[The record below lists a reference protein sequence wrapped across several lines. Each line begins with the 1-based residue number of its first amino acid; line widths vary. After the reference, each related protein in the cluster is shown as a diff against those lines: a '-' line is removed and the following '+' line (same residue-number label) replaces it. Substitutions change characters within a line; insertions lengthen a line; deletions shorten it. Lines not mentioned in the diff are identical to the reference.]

1 MLFDC
6 AKKLEGKNGVAFRLL
21 KHSGH
26 SVGSTISKSWKCWK
40 LFLNL
45 INQGLEEED
54 RGGFL
59 ASIQY
64 KLESLRPLLQRLLTG
79 RMINDVPRAGFMQ
92 TLGTILP
99 QEGSREFMLKNLQN
113 NFFNEI
119 CAGDSSKIFISHVF
133 ELLLQSY
140 RDQEDCTGNT
150 ILTVNKAIDFV
161 YATLRVK
168 QFYAQSEQNTY

>member
-1 MLFDC
+1 
-6 AKKLEGKNGVAFRLL
+6 
-21 KHSGH
+21 
-26 SVGSTISKSWKCWK
+26 
-40 LFLNL
+40 
-45 INQGLEEED
+45 
-54 RGGFL
+54 
-59 ASIQY
+59 
-64 KLESLRPLLQRLLTG
+64 
-79 RMINDVPRAGFMQ
+79 MQ